1 MAALAAVTA
10 FMATFFI
17 PALGALWL
25 MVGGI
30 NLLYASPP
38 VLVTIIVYAV
48 MIVVIYIGY
57 VNLKSYAAKFK
68 VGLRPL

>member
-1 MAALAAVTA
+1 
-10 FMATFFI
+10 
-17 PALGALWL
+17 

-68 VGLRPL
+68 AGLRPL